1 MSFEKSPFTS
11 LALFS
16 ALILLAAGCTAI
28 VDKTLVELGP
38 DCAGVENGRSCPGID
53 EDDTRIC
60 LNGSC
65 VETLCGDGFVDSR
78 FEECDDETPGCRDC
92 LFVCKTD
99 EDCDNGEDCDGKE
112 TCGPNHLCVFGT
124 LSPLG
129 AVCSLSDGRQGVC
142 DAGFTC
148 DLCSDSRNEGEPCGE
163 GMVCRDKACVESLCG
178 DGIVDPEEGESCDE
192 EHPGCVDCVWEC
204 EHNYECDDGNVCRGV
219 PSCEDHQC
227 VYGNPLPHG
236 DPCPLYDLVFGSCET
251 IDGKPVC
258 VPTCELSS
266 DCGAERCAGSDECV
280 CESGACYPGC
290 DVRPEGSPCAIEGVG
305 AGVCDSAKVCQTN

>member
-1 MSFEKSPFTS
+1 MDKRTAPVSTRPRAIARSGWREVPIRSSPLAPRPSSRASSRISSRRSGRAPMMTRSASLRARMGSPLAMGGGFKMSFEKSPFTS

-142 DAGFTC
+142 DADFTC

-204 EHNYECDDGNVCRGV
+204 EHDDECDDGNVCR
-219 PSCEDHQC
+219 
-227 VYGNPLPHG
+227 
-236 DPCPLYDLVFGSCET
+236 
-251 IDGKPVC
+251 
-258 VPTCELSS
+258 
-266 DCGAERCAGSDECV
+266 
-280 CESGACYPGC
+280 
-290 DVRPEGSPCAIEGVG
+290 
-305 AGVCDSAKVCQTN
+305 